1 MLDLPCLLRHPDGMT
16 SSEDTVPASVR
27 RRRSAV
33 EIRQRLIAAAADA
46 FGASGYAGA
55 TTAAIARE
63 AEVTEA
69 QLFRYYPTKADLF
82 REAVFEPL
90 AQHLARFTADPA
102 VVAAEG
108 RTHRAHALDYIAELN
123 DFLERNAAVLRS
135 LLSTQPGGLGEDN
148 RAATTG
154 ALRRYFDTGAA
165 VWAERMGKDADADP
179 QMIVRVSFAAVMGTV
194 LFRDWLFPE
203 GMASPAELEAA
214 ITEFVLK
221 GIA

>member
-1 MLDLPCLLRHPDGMT
+1 MTGSENILP
-16 SSEDTVPASVR
+16 ANVR
-27 RRRSAV
+27 RRRSAF
-33 EIRQRLIAAAADA
+33 EIRQRLIAAATEA
-46 FGASGYAGA
+46 FGANGYAGA
-55 TTAAIARE
+55 TTSAIARE
-63 AEVTEA
+63 ADVTEA

-90 AQHLARFTADPA
+90 AEHLTRFTADPD

-108 RTHRAHALDYIAELN
+108 RTHRANALHYIAELN

-135 LLSTQPGGLGEDN
+135 LLSMHPGALGEGN
-148 RAATTG
+148 RAAATG
-154 ALRRYFDTGAA
+154 ALQRYFDTGAA

-203 GMASPAELEAA
+203 GIASPSKLEDA